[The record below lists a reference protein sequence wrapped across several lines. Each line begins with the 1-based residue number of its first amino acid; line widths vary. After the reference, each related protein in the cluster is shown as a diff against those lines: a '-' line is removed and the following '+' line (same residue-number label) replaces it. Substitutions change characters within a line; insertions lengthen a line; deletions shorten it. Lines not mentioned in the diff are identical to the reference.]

1 MIALKSVPGPWAIFH
16 DHPNPE
22 TAKGMATIRTAG
34 TKRHEGDVCEIFLQ
48 DFPGETGER
57 MRATAKLVAAAPDLY
72 AALALF
78 VEQWNACGPNSDF
91 GRYFGNV
98 RDAAVKALAKAE
110 GESA

>member
-16 DHPNPE
+16 DHPNPD

-72 AALALF
+72 EAL
-78 VEQWNACGPNSDF
+78 EAC
-91 GRYFGNV
+91 V
-98 RDAAVKALAKAE
+98 AVLPAYSEEAKQARAVLAKAR
-110 GESA
+110 GETK